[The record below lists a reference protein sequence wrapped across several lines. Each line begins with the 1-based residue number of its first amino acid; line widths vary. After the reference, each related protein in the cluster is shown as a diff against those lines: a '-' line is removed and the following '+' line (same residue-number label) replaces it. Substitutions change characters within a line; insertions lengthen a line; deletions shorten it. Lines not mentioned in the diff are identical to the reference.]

1 MKFQLIEAFKG
12 GHHTNYIEALLP
24 VLRRCLAESKLSEVV
39 INVTQSHY
47 EFLVRDGIAKKEDC
61 NLRLIP
67 DFPEIDSDPN
77 LMERYQLFKALKKSI
92 QSENPDV
99 VICTSADYDIMFNAL
114 FNGFAPLVNKLGVIH
129 YGYPYEE
136 QLTFKEKIKQKIY
149 ETSWKYSGWDKL
161 LFVNPVVYESMLKRH
176 AHLSSKVHL
185 LPDPVQSS
193 AEIGAAEARQQLGI
207 PTDGVYFGFV
217 GIMDRRKAIPELLS
231 GYVDSGAYKSSR
243 LLLAGVMSQNC
254 LELIQQKYQ
263 TFVDSQQIILI
274 NRHLTAEEVQLGYAA
289 VDIHTLLQ
297 YRRMNL
303 SANLLKAVSSNKM
316 VIVDDC
322 GYTGMMTKRFNLGLT
337 CNVSEADSVAEAM
350 LNALRLF
357 PSFVPSE
364 HTKRLVEFH
373 QPENYAN
380 TIINHAL
387 KTDVLP
393 VKHWDW
399 VCADLN

>member
-1 MKFQLIEAFKG
+1 MKLQLIEAFKG

-24 VLRRCLAESKLSEVV
+24 ALRRCLAESKLSEVV
-39 INVTQSHY
+39 INVTKSHY
-47 EFLVRDGIAKKEDC
+47 ELLVRDGIAKKEDC

-67 DFPEIDSDPN
+67 DFPEIDSNPN

-92 QSENPDV
+92 QSESPDV
-99 VICTSADYDIMFNAL
+99 LICTYADYDIMFNAL
-114 FNGFAPLVNKLGVIH
+114 FSGFAPQVNKLGVIH

-136 QLTFKEKIKQKIY
+136 KLTFKEKIKQKIY

-161 LFVNPVVYESMLKRH
+161 LFVNPVVYESMLKRQ

-185 LPDPVQSS
+185 LPDPVQSG
-193 AEIGAAEARQQLGI
+193 AEISASEARQQLGI
-207 PTDGVYFGFV
+207 PTEGIYFGFV

-231 GYVDSGAYKSSR
+231 GYIDSGAYKFSR
-243 LLLAGVMSQNC
+243 LLLAGVIWQNYF
-254 LELIQQKYQ
+254 ELIQRKYQ
-263 TFVDSQQIILI
+263 TLVDSRQIILI

-303 SANLLKAVSSNKM
+303 SANLLKAVSSKKM
-316 VIVDDC
+316 IIVDDC

-337 CNVSEADSVAEAM
+337 CNISKADSVAEAM
-350 LNALRLF
+350 RSAFRLC

-373 QPENYAN
+373 HPENYAN
-380 TIINHAL
+380 TIINLAL
-387 KTDVLP
+387 KTDALP

-399 VCADLN
+399 VCEDLN